1 MPAGSHASTFGGN
14 LLAMA
19 VASTVL
25 DIIAEPAFLAS
36 VARKGEKL
44 AAGLDALVKRHPNVF
59 EQRRGVGLMQGL
71 RCSASQDEIVDRLRD
86 AALIVVP
93 AQDKIIRLIPPL
105 IVDEQEIDEALSI
118 LESVARAMPAKAA

>member
-1 MPAGSHASTFGGN
+1 VDVADEGDP
-14 LLAMA
+14 LA
-19 VASTVL
+19 VL
-25 DIIAEPAFLAS
+25 DDVE
-36 VARKGEKL
+36 
-44 AAGLDALVKRHPNVF
+44 
-59 EQRRGVGLMQGL
+59 GVGLHVGPRARDRDGL
-71 RCSASQDEIVDRLRD
+71 LRADGPGLERDGGGAQARLLALVGPDADVVLQVERLAGGVEQARRRREAGD